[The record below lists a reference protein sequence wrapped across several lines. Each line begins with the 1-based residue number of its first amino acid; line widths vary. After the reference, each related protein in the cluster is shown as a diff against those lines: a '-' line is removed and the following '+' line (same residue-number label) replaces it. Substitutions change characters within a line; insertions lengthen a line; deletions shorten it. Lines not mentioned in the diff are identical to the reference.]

1 MSTVASLV
9 TKEEIKRQRIR
20 ANTAANGRPYTFCHF
35 LLQFYLITMAQEQK
49 LLTSLTNNVEGRWLG
64 NIYEHFSLKSL
75 NVCVE
80 ISFVNIDERL

>member
-1 MSTVASLV
+1 MAFSTAVL
-9 TKEEIKRQRIR
+9 T
-20 ANTAANGRPYTFCHF
+20 
-35 LLQFYLITMAQEQK
+35 TMAQEQK
-49 LLTSLTNNVEGRWLG
+49 LLTSLMNNVEGRWLG